1 MRTSKSVK
9 KQPIFVDERTN
20 GRTNASIL
28 VIRMAEWPRTLVAG
42 PAITLPETKF
52 IFVNCLAKSRFFYP
66 PPLISAKFL
75 AFMPMTLV
83 CATGVR
89 LVAIAQKNLHLKCH
103 RAFANSKSRQ
113 KSLSISNLP
122 VFRYIR
128 CIKCTEIRG
137 GVVFVRFGYFLF
149 WFGRL
154 FGSEVSFGWL
164 RTSKPNSILSSPHFN
179 LSIFSTGVNANW

>member
-1 MRTSKSVK
+1 M
-9 KQPIFVDERTN
+9 
-20 GRTNASIL
+20 
-28 VIRMAEWPRTLVAG
+28 AG

-83 CATGVR
+83 CAPGVR

-103 RAFANSKSRQ
+103 RAFANSKSHQ

-137 GVVFVRFGYFLF
+137 G
-149 WFGRL
+149 WFL
-154 FGSEVSFGWL
+154 FGSVIFYFGSVGYL
-164 RTSKPNSILSSPHFN
+164 DLKCHLVGCALQSRTQF
-179 LSIFSTGVNANW
+179 